1 MHRFHTSILCN
12 SYLTAEID
20 RPTSATGP
28 FDRLEVDEPGLF
40 RWKRCNPKEKE
51 WPLRW
56 QFMSTIIWRGPL
68 LQPTFWKRCVISIAE
83 RPVGNFAAAMLIE
96 VETDR
101 TVLKRLADR
110 VGSGSSP
117 IKEAAAWLSEK
128 VSRLKLGGDN
138 DGLATFEAL
147 EFLALG
153 VLGKLS
159 LWKALREIAREGR
172 LRDLDFATLIARAL
186 DQHSQLEAHRLE
198 LAKKAFTNN
207 SDS

>member
-1 MHRFHTSILCN
+1 MATPLAIYVHDHLAGAAFAIDLLETLRDQHRGET
-12 SYLTAEID
+12 
-20 RPTSATGP
+20 
-28 FDRLEVDEPGLF
+28 
-40 RWKRCNPKEKE
+40 
-51 WPLRW
+51 
-56 QFMSTIIWRGPL
+56 
-68 LQPTFWKRCVISIAE
+68 
-83 RPVGNFAAAMLIE
+83 VGNFAAAMLIE

-159 LWKALREIAREGR
+159 LWKALREIAPMEGR

-186 DQHSQLEAHRLE
+186 DQHSQLETHRLE